1 MTTMQQAYV
10 QVVSVALGL
19 CKIHTILNRMV
30 KAAQLRLG
38 GFFVCKKLRIGLDI
52 LKVIQNHIYFVCCVM
67 RRLAMKT
74 LKENIIT
81 VEDIKAEI
89 EKAEFDVPRE
99 DEDFGDRYDRLHA
112 EWAVK
117 GLKKYRDE
125 LKEAFADKDHF
136 KDWVI
141 DRWGNVDTFIAVI
154 NEELRLRSIES
165 IREASECAAL
175 MKIFIP
181 SESGSRDEAEEK
193 VKRNLEEA
201 LEEHDQRILN
211 IFDVEVV
218 PLLTWCEE
226 LLVMKAFLT
235 NDFYMKGTFTDE
247 LKQIYINVFTLLDRN
262 LSEKVECSNAH
273 SFEYYVD
280 LEDEWEYLY
289 LDDLNPVE
297 ELLAILPGSPYECDV
312 MYYAHSINWSIKNK
326 HVNTFKEKCKE
337 LYNSLDK

>member
-1 MTTMQQAYV
+1 ME
-10 QVVSVALGL
+10 
-19 CKIHTILNRMV
+19 
-30 KAAQLRLG
+30 
-38 GFFVCKKLRIGLDI
+38 
-52 LKVIQNHIYFVCCVM
+52 
-67 RRLAMKT
+67 T

-89 EKAEFDVPRE
+89 EKAEFDIPRE
-99 DEDFGDRYDRLHA
+99 DEDFGDCYDRLHA

-125 LKEAFADKDHF
+125 LKETFADKEHF

-141 DRWGNVDTFIAVI
+141 DIWGDVNTFIAVI
-154 NEELRLRSIES
+154 NEELCLRSIES

-201 LEEHDQRILN
+201 LEEHDQRIIN
-211 IFDVEVV
+211 IFDVEIV
-218 PLLTWCEE
+218 PLLQWNEE
-226 LLVMKAFLT
+226 LLAMKAFLT

-247 LKQIYINVFTLLDRN
+247 LKQIYINAFTLLDRN
-262 LSEKVECSNAH
+262 LSEKVEYSNAH
-273 SFEYYVD
+273 SFEYYTD
-280 LEDEWEYLY
+280 LEDEWEFLY

-312 MYYAHSINWSIKNK
+312 MYYANSINREITSQR
-326 HVNTFKEKCKE
+326 VNQLKIEYVK
-337 LYNSLDK
+337 YYHSLIV

>member
-1 MTTMQQAYV
+1 
-10 QVVSVALGL
+10 
-19 CKIHTILNRMV
+19 
-30 KAAQLRLG
+30 
-38 GFFVCKKLRIGLDI
+38 
-52 LKVIQNHIYFVCCVM
+52 
-67 RRLAMKT
+67 MKT

-125 LKEAFADKDHF
+125 LKEAFADKGYF

-141 DRWGNVDTFIAVI
+141 DLWGNVDTFIDVI

-165 IREASECAAL
+165 IREASECGAL
-175 MKIFIP
+175 MKIYIS
-181 SESGSRDEAEEK
+181 SEHGPRDVAEEM

-201 LEEHDQRILN
+201 LEDHDQRIIN
-211 IFDVEVV
+211 IFDVEIV
-218 PLLTWCEE
+218 PLLQWNEE
-226 LLVMKAFLT
+226 LLEMKAFLT

-262 LSEKVECSNAH
+262 LSEKVEYSNAH
-273 SFEYYVD
+273 SFEYYTD

-297 ELLAILPGSPYECDV
+297 ELLAILPGSHYECDV
-312 MYYAHSINWSIKNK
+312 MYYAKSINKEISRGRIDMLQTQYKYLYLNCVNK
-326 HVNTFKEKCKE
+326 K
-337 LYNSLDK
+337 

>member
-1 MTTMQQAYV
+1 MF
-10 QVVSVALGL
+10 
-19 CKIHTILNRMV
+19 IL
-30 KAAQLRLG
+30 
-38 GFFVCKKLRIGLDI
+38 FVELYRS
-52 LKVIQNHIYFVCCVM
+52 
-67 RRLAMKT
+67 LAMEM

-81 VEDIKAEI
+81 VEDITAEI
-89 EKAEFDVPRE
+89 EKAKFEVPRE
-99 DEDFGDRYDRLHA
+99 DEDFGDCYDRLHA

-125 LKEAFADKDHF
+125 LKEVFVDKDHF

-165 IREASECAAL
+165 IREASEYAAL

-201 LEEHDQRILN
+201 LEEHDQRIIN
-211 IFDVEVV
+211 IFDVEIV
-218 PLLTWCEE
+218 PLLQWNEE

-262 LSEKVECSNAH
+262 LSEKVEYSNAH
-273 SFEYYVD
+273 SFEYYTD
-280 LEDEWEYLY
+280 LEDEWEFLY

-312 MYYAHSINWSIKNK
+312 MYYANSINREIKLKRISILIDRY
-326 HVNTFKEKCKE
+326 EK
-337 LYNSLDK
+337 YINSLIK

>member
-1 MTTMQQAYV
+1 ME
-10 QVVSVALGL
+10 
-19 CKIHTILNRMV
+19 
-30 KAAQLRLG
+30 
-38 GFFVCKKLRIGLDI
+38 
-52 LKVIQNHIYFVCCVM
+52 
-67 RRLAMKT
+67 T

-125 LKEAFADKDHF
+125 LKETFADKEHF

-141 DRWGNVDTFIAVI
+141 DLWGDVNTFIAVI

-201 LEEHDQRILN
+201 LEDHDQRIIN
-211 IFDVEVV
+211 IFDVELVS
-218 PLLTWCEE
+218 LLQWNEE
-226 LLVMKAFLT
+226 LLAMKAFLT
-235 NDFYMKGTFTDE
+235 NEFYMKGTFTDE

-262 LSEKVECSNAH
+262 LSEKIEYSNAH
-273 SFEYYVD
+273 SFEYYTD
-280 LEDEWEYLY
+280 LEDEWEFLY

-297 ELLAILPGSPYECDV
+297 ELLALLPGSPYECDV
-312 MYYAHSINWSIKNK
+312 MYYANSINWSIKNK

-337 LYNSLDK
+337 LYNSLHQ

>member
-1 MTTMQQAYV
+1 ME
-10 QVVSVALGL
+10 
-19 CKIHTILNRMV
+19 
-30 KAAQLRLG
+30 
-38 GFFVCKKLRIGLDI
+38 
-52 LKVIQNHIYFVCCVM
+52 
-67 RRLAMKT
+67 T

-89 EKAEFDVPRE
+89 EKAEFDIPRE
-99 DEDFGDRYDRLHA
+99 DEDFGDCYDRLHA

-125 LKEAFADKDHF
+125 LKETFADKEHF

-141 DRWGNVDTFIAVI
+141 DIWGDVNTFIAVI
-154 NEELRLRSIES
+154 NEELCLRSIES
-165 IREASECAAL
+165 IREASECAAW
-175 MKIFIP
+175 MKIFVS

-201 LEEHDQRILN
+201 LEDHDQRILN
-211 IFDVEVV
+211 IYDVEVV

-235 NDFYMKGTFTDE
+235 NDFYMKGSFTDE
-247 LKQIYINVFTLLDRN
+247 LKLIYTNVFTLLDRN
-262 LSEKVECSNAH
+262 LPEKVEYSDAH

-289 LDDLNPVE
+289 LDDLNPIE
-297 ELLAILPGSPYECDV
+297 ELLALLPGSPYECDV
-312 MYYAHSINWSIKNK
+312 MYYAKSINWNIKNK
-326 HVNTFKEKCKE
+326 HVNIFKEKCKE
-337 LYNSLDK
+337 LYNSLNQ

>member
-1 MTTMQQAYV
+1 ME
-10 QVVSVALGL
+10 
-19 CKIHTILNRMV
+19 
-30 KAAQLRLG
+30 
-38 GFFVCKKLRIGLDI
+38 
-52 LKVIQNHIYFVCCVM
+52 
-67 RRLAMKT
+67 T

-99 DEDFGDRYDRLHA
+99 DEDFGDCYDRLHT

-125 LKEAFADKDHF
+125 LKEAFTDKEHF

-141 DRWGNVDTFIAVI
+141 DIWGDVNTFIAVI

-218 PLLTWCEE
+218 SLLTWCEE
-226 LLVMKAFLT
+226 LLMMKAFLT
-235 NDFYMKGTFTDE
+235 NDFYMKGRFTDD
-247 LKQIYINVFTLLDRN
+247 LKLIYTNVFTLLDRN
-262 LSEKVECSNAH
+262 LPEKVEYSDAH

-312 MYYAHSINWSIKNK
+312 MYYAHSINKKITGK
-326 HVNTFKEKCKE
+326 HVDTLKIEYGM
-337 LYNSLDK
+337 LYETIIR

>member
-1 MTTMQQAYV
+1 
-10 QVVSVALGL
+10 
-19 CKIHTILNRMV
+19 
-30 KAAQLRLG
+30 
-38 GFFVCKKLRIGLDI
+38 
-52 LKVIQNHIYFVCCVM
+52 
-67 RRLAMKT
+67 MKT

-125 LKEAFADKDHF
+125 LKEAFADKEHF

-141 DRWGNVDTFIAVI
+141 DIWGDVNTFIAVI

-165 IREASECAAL
+165 IQEASECAAL

-201 LEEHDQRILN
+201 LEDHDQRIIN
-211 IFDVEVV
+211 IFDVEIV
-218 PLLTWCEE
+218 PLLQWNEE
-226 LLVMKAFLT
+226 LLAMKAFLT

-262 LSEKVECSNAH
+262 LSEKVEYSNAH
-273 SFEYYVD
+273 SFEYYTD

-312 MYYAHSINWSIKNK
+312 MYYANSINRDITSQSVYQLKIEYVK
-326 HVNTFKEKCKE
+326 
-337 LYNSLDK
+337 YYYSLIV

>member
-1 MTTMQQAYV
+1 
-10 QVVSVALGL
+10 
-19 CKIHTILNRMV
+19 
-30 KAAQLRLG
+30 
-38 GFFVCKKLRIGLDI
+38 
-52 LKVIQNHIYFVCCVM
+52 
-67 RRLAMKT
+67 MKT

-81 VEDIKAEI
+81 VEDITAEI

-154 NEELRLRSIES
+154 NEELRLRSIET

-201 LEEHDQRILN
+201 LEEHDQRIIN
-211 IFDVEVV
+211 IFDVEIV
-218 PLLTWCEE
+218 PLLQWNEE
-226 LLVMKAFLT
+226 LLAMKAFLT
-235 NDFYMKGTFTDE
+235 NDFYMKGSFSDE
-247 LKQIYINVFTLLDRN
+247 LKQIYTNVFTLLDRN
-262 LSEKVECSNAH
+262 LPEKVEYSDAH

-297 ELLAILPGSPYECDV
+297 ELLAMLPGSPYECDV
-312 MYYAHSINWSIKNK
+312 MYYGNHINKDITGKRVNQLKFEYNLSFNLVIKN
-326 HVNTFKEKCKE
+326 
-337 LYNSLDK
+337 

>member
-1 MTTMQQAYV
+1 
-10 QVVSVALGL
+10 
-19 CKIHTILNRMV
+19 
-30 KAAQLRLG
+30 
-38 GFFVCKKLRIGLDI
+38 
-52 LKVIQNHIYFVCCVM
+52 
-67 RRLAMKT
+67 MKT

-117 GLKKYRDE
+117 GLKKYRNE
-125 LKEAFADKDHF
+125 LKEAFADKEHF

-141 DRWGNVDTFIAVI
+141 DIWGDVNTFIAVI

-201 LEEHDQRILN
+201 LEEHDQRIIN
-211 IFDVEVV
+211 IFDVEIV
-218 PLLTWCEE
+218 PLLQWNEE
-226 LLVMKAFLT
+226 LLAMKAFLT

-262 LSEKVECSNAH
+262 LSEKIEYSNAH
-273 SFEYYVD
+273 SFEYYTD

-297 ELLAILPGSPYECDV
+297 ELLAMLPGSPYECDV
-312 MYYAHSINWSIKNK
+312 MYYAKSINKQIKGEHIGTLKVEYNK
-326 HVNTFKEKCKE
+326 MYGK
-337 LYNSLDK
+337 LIMR

>member
-1 MTTMQQAYV
+1 
-10 QVVSVALGL
+10 
-19 CKIHTILNRMV
+19 
-30 KAAQLRLG
+30 
-38 GFFVCKKLRIGLDI
+38 
-52 LKVIQNHIYFVCCVM
+52 
-67 RRLAMKT
+67 MKT

-125 LKEAFADKDHF
+125 LKEAFADKEHF

-141 DRWGNVDTFIAVI
+141 DIWGDVNIFIAVI

-262 LSEKVECSNAH
+262 LSEEVEYSDAH
-273 SFEYYVD
+273 SFEYYTD
-280 LEDEWEYLY
+280 LEDEWEFLY

-312 MYYAHSINWSIKNK
+312 MYYAKHINYEIGRNRIEKIKAEYIK
-326 HVNTFKEKCKE
+326 
-337 LYNSLDK
+337 LYNQKLCK

>member
-1 MTTMQQAYV
+1 MF
-10 QVVSVALGL
+10 
-19 CKIHTILNRMV
+19 IL
-30 KAAQLRLG
+30 
-38 GFFVCKKLRIGLDI
+38 FVELYRS
-52 LKVIQNHIYFVCCVM
+52 
-67 RRLAMKT
+67 LAMEM

-81 VEDIKAEI
+81 VEDITAEI
-89 EKAEFDVPRE
+89 EKAKFEVPRE
-99 DEDFGDRYDRLHA
+99 DEDFGNCYDRLHA

-125 LKEAFADKDHF
+125 LKEVFVDKDHF

-165 IREASECAAL
+165 IREASEYAAL

-201 LEEHDQRILN
+201 LEEHDQRIIN
-211 IFDVEVV
+211 IFDVEIV
-218 PLLTWCEE
+218 PLLQWNEE
-226 LLVMKAFLT
+226 LLAMKAFLS

-262 LSEKVECSNAH
+262 LSEKVEYSNAH
-273 SFEYYVD
+273 SFEYYTD
-280 LEDEWEYLY
+280 LEDEWEFLY

-312 MYYAHSINWSIKNK
+312 MYYANSINREIKLKRISILIDRY
-326 HVNTFKEKCKE
+326 EK
-337 LYNSLDK
+337 YINSLIK

>member
-1 MTTMQQAYV
+1 ME
-10 QVVSVALGL
+10 
-19 CKIHTILNRMV
+19 
-30 KAAQLRLG
+30 
-38 GFFVCKKLRIGLDI
+38 
-52 LKVIQNHIYFVCCVM
+52 
-67 RRLAMKT
+67 T

-81 VEDIKAEI
+81 VEDITAEI

-125 LKEAFADKDHF
+125 LKEAFADKEHF

-141 DRWGNVDTFIAVI
+141 DLWGNVDTFIAVI

-165 IREASECAAL
+165 IREASECGAL

-211 IFDVEVV
+211 IYDVEVV
-218 PLLTWCEE
+218 PLLKWCEE
-226 LLVMKAFLT
+226 LLVIEAFLT
-235 NDFYMKGTFTDE
+235 NDFYMKGSFTDE
-247 LKQIYINVFTLLDRN
+247 LKLIYTNVFTLLDRN
-262 LSEKVECSNAH
+262 LPEKVEYSDAH

-289 LDDLNPVE
+289 LDELNPVE

-312 MYYAHSINWSIKNK
+312 MYYANCINKKISKEQVNILQRHYKNLY
-326 HVNTFKEKCKE
+326 FK
-337 LYNSLDK
+337 YMNIIV

>member
-1 MTTMQQAYV
+1 
-10 QVVSVALGL
+10 
-19 CKIHTILNRMV
+19 
-30 KAAQLRLG
+30 
-38 GFFVCKKLRIGLDI
+38 
-52 LKVIQNHIYFVCCVM
+52 
-67 RRLAMKT
+67 MKT

-99 DEDFGDRYDRLHA
+99 DDDFGDRYDRLHA

-125 LKEAFADKDHF
+125 LKETFADKEHF

-141 DRWGNVDTFIAVI
+141 DIWGDVNTFIAVI

-165 IREASECAAL
+165 IREASESAAL

-201 LEEHDQRILN
+201 LEEHDQRIIN
-211 IFDVEVV
+211 IFDVEIV
-218 PLLTWCEE
+218 PLLQWNEE
-226 LLVMKAFLT
+226 LLTMKAFLT

-262 LSEKVECSNAH
+262 LSEKVEYSDAH
-273 SFEYYVD
+273 SFEYYTD
-280 LEDEWEYLY
+280 LEDEWEFLY
-289 LDDLNPVE
+289 LDDLNPIE

-312 MYYAHSINWSIKNK
+312 MYYAHSINWNIKNK

-337 LYNSLDK
+337 LYNSLNQ

>member
-1 MTTMQQAYV
+1 ME
-10 QVVSVALGL
+10 
-19 CKIHTILNRMV
+19 
-30 KAAQLRLG
+30 
-38 GFFVCKKLRIGLDI
+38 
-52 LKVIQNHIYFVCCVM
+52 
-67 RRLAMKT
+67 T

-81 VEDIKAEI
+81 VEDITAEI

-125 LKEAFADKDHF
+125 LKEAFADKEHF

-141 DRWGNVDTFIAVI
+141 DLWGNVDTFIAVI

-165 IREASECAAL
+165 IREASECGAL
-175 MKIFIP
+175 MKIYIP
-181 SESGSRDEAEEK
+181 SEHGPRDVAEEM

-201 LEEHDQRILN
+201 LEDHDQRIIN
-211 IFDVEVV
+211 IFDVELV
-218 PLLTWCEE
+218 PLLQWNEE
-226 LLVMKAFLT
+226 LLEMKAFLI
-235 NDFYMKGTFTDE
+235 NDFYKKGRFTDE

-262 LSEKVECSNAH
+262 LSEMVEYSNAH
-273 SFEYYVD
+273 SFEYYTD
-280 LEDEWEYLY
+280 LEDEWEFLY

-312 MYYAHSINWSIKNK
+312 MYYAKYINYEMDRNRI
-326 HVNTFKEKCKE
+326 EKLKAE
-337 LYNSLDK
+337 YVKLYNQQII

>member
-1 MTTMQQAYV
+1 
-10 QVVSVALGL
+10 
-19 CKIHTILNRMV
+19 
-30 KAAQLRLG
+30 
-38 GFFVCKKLRIGLDI
+38 
-52 LKVIQNHIYFVCCVM
+52 M

-125 LKEAFADKDHF
+125 LKEAFADKEHF
-136 KDWVI
+136 KNWVI
-141 DRWGNVDTFIAVI
+141 DLWGNVDTFIAVI
-154 NEELRLRSIES
+154 DEELRLRSIES
-165 IREASECAAL
+165 IREASECGAL

-181 SESGSRDEAEEK
+181 SESGSRDEAEKK

-201 LEEHDQRILN
+201 LEEHDQRIIN
-211 IFDVEVV
+211 IFDVEIV
-218 PLLTWCEE
+218 PLLQWNEE
-226 LLVMKAFLT
+226 LLVMKSFLT
-235 NDFYMKGTFTDE
+235 NDFYMKETFTDE

-262 LSEKVECSNAH
+262 LSEKVEYSNAH
-273 SFEYYVD
+273 SFEYYTN

-312 MYYAHSINWSIKNK
+312 MYYANSINREITSLR
-326 HVNTFKEKCKE
+326 VNQLKIEYVK
-337 LYNSLDK
+337 YYHSLIV